1 MKTQILGLRVGSVVF
16 GLAGLVQLVRVVMQP
31 QVVVAGYV
39 VPLWPSVV
47 AAVVLGGLC
56 VWLGRLSAENK

>member
-16 GLAGLVQLVRVVMQP
+16 GLAGLVQLARVVLQP
-31 QVVVAGYV
+31 EVVVSGYV

-47 AAVVLGGLC
+47 AVVVLGGLC
-56 VWLGRLSAENK
+56 GWLGKLSAGAR

>member
-16 GLAGLVQLVRVVMQP
+16 GLAGLVQLARVVLQP
-31 QVVVAGYV
+31 EVVVAGYV

-47 AAVVLGGLC
+47 AVVVLGGLC
-56 VWLGRLSAENK
+56 AWLGRLSAGKQ